1 MQKDLKNYAFIDG
14 NNLNLGTQQFGWK
27 IDYNKFRIYL
37 KEKFGVKLAYYFLGY
52 MPENTDLYNRLQTCG
67 FVLVFKETF
76 KQKDGMVK
84 GNCDAE
90 LVLQAM
96 IDYPNYDKAILVS
109 GDGDFSCLVKYL
121 LKKNKFLTVI
131 TPNRKNSSWLL
142 RKVAKGNIIALD
154 DLESKL
160 AYKKV

>member
-1 MQKDLKNYAFIDG
+1 MKKPLENYAFIDSQ
-14 NNLNLGTQQFGWK
+14 NLNLAIKELGWNL
-27 IDYNKFRIYL
+27 DFRKFRVYL
-37 KEKFGVKLAYYFLGY
+37 REKYGVKKAFMFLGFI
-52 MPENTDLYNRLQTCG
+52 PENQKLYTSLQEAD
-67 FVLVFKETF
+67 FILIFKPILEYA
-76 KQKDGMVK
+76 DGKVK